1 MLVLNDLL
9 LFAQVVEAGSF
20 ANAGRRLSKPPNS
33 ISRRIQELEAAL
45 GLQLLRRSTRK
56 LVLTPAGTRLY
67 EETASRLADV
77 LQAARGLTDEQ
88 EVPRGTLR
96 IAAPT
101 DFLDGFPGEWIRE
114 FFGSYPGVRLE
125 ALLDDQRVD
134 LLEHNIDLAFRGG
147 ASTEPQL
154 VSELIG
160 NTKRILVASPEYLA
174 ARGEPSTIAELTDH
188 DCVALLGK
196 HAERSWRLAGPNGE
210 EVQIPGRFSASTI
223 RSLLLAAISGL
234 GIAMLPAAITRPAI
248 ADGRLREVLPGIASH
263 PFGVYFV
270 YRAGTR
276 LPKVAI
282 AFQAFV
288 TAKLLA
294 TGILTSTENAAH
306 DR

>member
-1 MLVLNDLL
+1 MLDLNDLL

-196 HAERSWRLAGPNGE
+196 HAERSWRLAGPN
-210 EVQIPGRFSASTI
+210 
-223 RSLLLAAISGL
+223 LLAAINGL